1 MKPYKL
7 LSPIYQSNCV
17 LFNSPHSGSIY
28 TEKFIQLTGLSL
40 NKLRSSEDL
49 FVDQLFSPV
58 VDLGSFMLSATFP
71 RSFIDVNRD
80 CEELDPLLIEDLITY
95 KDTLKVSAGLGVIPR
110 VVADQTPIYK
120 RRLSID
126 DARERL
132 QSFYFPYHNK
142 LKSLIE
148 QTKMSFKKVILLDCH
163 SMPQTSINLSSK
175 KDLIEVVL
183 GDCFGSS
190 CEHEIVMELK
200 DLFTEAGFKVCLN
213 KPFSGGFI
221 TRNYAS
227 PLDGINVVQ
236 IEILRSLYSDE
247 KQQVQNN
254 NFLSIQN
261 RLLDAIKGFI
271 TRFTN

>member
-40 NKLRSSEDL
+40 KTLRSSEDL

-120 RRLSID
+120 QRLSID

-261 RLLDAIKGFI
+261 RLLGAIKGFI